1 MKDCKATLLFAR
13 SLGGG
18 GIAKLG
24 ARLRCGV
31 ARALRA
37 PGTGHS
43 GAICFM
49 VLCGVHVSEPV
60 I

>member
-1 MKDCKATLLFAR
+1 MNDCKATLLFAR

-24 ARLRCGV
+24 ARLRKRSAC
-31 ARALRA
+31 RFL
-37 PGTGHS
+37 
-43 GAICFM
+43 